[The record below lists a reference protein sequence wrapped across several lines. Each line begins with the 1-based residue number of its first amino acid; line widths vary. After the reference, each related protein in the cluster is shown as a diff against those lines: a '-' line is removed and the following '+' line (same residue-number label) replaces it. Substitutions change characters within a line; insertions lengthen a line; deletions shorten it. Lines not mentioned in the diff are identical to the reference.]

1 MDISENV
8 ERIPVGRVFE
18 SVPLTSKHWKYLVIL
33 FFAFVI
39 EAWELLIIAYVGGAI
54 ASDFHFKAAQLGTL
68 ISAIFFGMIPGA
80 LIWGPVSDRIGRKKV
95 VIWSLALY
103 GVIALISAMSVSYA
117 MLFVMRFLAGVAM
130 AGAFTIGFPYLE
142 ELVPVKSRGRFTVY
156 LASGWPI
163 GTLIAVGI
171 TLWLLPLGWRWVI
184 GVSALAGLWSLVAA
198 RYLPESPYW
207 LAGNGRSDEA
217 REVIQKISN
226 DATRVDQ
233 DLYVEEHKSGS
244 IAEVFGKR
252 LWKVTVAQ
260 IILNFTFSWGYWGL
274 QTWLPTLLQERGFG
288 VTQSLTFVA
297 IFAVFMIPGYISAA
311 FLTQKY
317 GRKWVFF
324 SYIILAAAG
333 GYFFGRASTLSELY
347 IGAFVLAFF
356 AQGGWGIW
364 DTWVG
369 ELYPSKIRAS
379 GYSWG
384 IIGQRIANAVAPV
397 VVGFLVAR
405 ATSFTAT
412 VLFINAFL
420 LATALISLYFAE
432 TEGKELA

>member
-1 MDISENV
+1 MDVSENV
-8 ERIPVGRVFE
+8 ERTTVGRVFE
-18 SVPLTSKHWKYLVIL
+18 SVPLTSQHWKYLVVL

-39 EAWELLIIAYVGGAI
+39 EAWELLIIAYVGTSI
-54 ASDFHFKAAQLGTL
+54 ESDLGFKAAQLGTL

-80 LIWGPVSDRIGRKKV
+80 LIWGPVSDRIGRRKV

-103 GVIALISAMSVSYA
+103 GIIALASAFSVSYA
-117 MLFVMRFLAGVAM
+117 MLFALRFLAGMAM
-130 AGAFTIGFPYLE
+130 AGAFTVGFPYLE

-156 LASGWPI
+156 LASGWPL

-171 TLWLLPLGWRWVI
+171 TLLLSPLGWRWVI
-184 GVSALAGLWSLVAA
+184 GVSALAGLWSIVAA
-198 RYLPESPYW
+198 RFLPESPYW
-207 LAGNGRSDEA
+207 LAGKNRSEEA
-217 REVIQKISN
+217 REVIHRISN
-226 DATRVDQ
+226 NQTRVDQ
-233 DLYVEEHKSGS
+233 DLYVEEHSAGS

-260 IILNFTFSWGYWGL
+260 IALNFAFAWGYWGL
-274 QTWLPTLLQERGFG
+274 QTWLPTLLQNKGFG

-324 SYIILAAAG
+324 AYIILAAIG
-333 GYFFGRASTLSELY
+333 GYFFGRSSTLVELY

-364 DTWVG
+364 DTWLG
-369 ELYPSKIRAS
+369 ELYPSKIRAA

-397 VVGFLVAR
+397 VVGFLVAQ
-405 ATSFTAT
+405 ATSFTTT

-420 LATALISLYFAE
+420 VATALISLYFAE
-432 TEGKELA
+432 TEGRDLA